1 MEDRAA
7 AETERLRL
15 VEKLFACTE
24 SVIRECI
31 ADVKPDIAAVILTEH
46 EAPDVI
52 GFYIDSKPRVHM
64 VARLIYKQP
73 GYTSHVDRADT
84 DDVKRVCSM
93 IYDGVHMVF
102 SSVCGEFN
110 QTHNEKIEGLA
121 LNFDNDAMAFVP
133 TFINHKL
140 HKFNTAI
147 RKRENLQRAAM
158 DSANLANMAQINTEL
173 KKIIDEL
180 AQCTLEDID
189 ECEIETAELN
199 LTMSGGWLYIQVEE
213 KPEVDLDLCLSRL
226 PAINASVDGP
236 SMIDL
241 LSEKSA

>member
-24 SVIRECI
+24 PVIRACI
-31 ADVKPDIAAVILTEH
+31 AEVKPDIAAAILTEH
-46 EAPDVI
+46 EEPDVI
-52 GFYIDSKPRVHM
+52 GFYIDGKPRVHM
-64 VARLIYKQP
+64 VARLIYKPP
-73 GYTSHVDRADT
+73 GYSSHVDRADT
-84 DDVKRVCSM
+84 DDVKRICSM

-110 QTHNEKIEGLA
+110 QTHSEKIEGLA

-147 RKRENLQRAAM
+147 RKRENLRRAAM
-158 DSANLANMAQINTEL
+158 DSANIANLTQINIEL

-180 AQCTLEDID
+180 APCTLEDID
-189 ECEIETAELN
+189 ECEIEAAELN
-199 LTMSGGWLYIQVEE
+199 LTMSSGWLYIQVEE
-213 KPEVDLDLCLSRL
+213 RPAVDFDLCLSRL
-226 PAINASVDGP
+226 PAINASADGP